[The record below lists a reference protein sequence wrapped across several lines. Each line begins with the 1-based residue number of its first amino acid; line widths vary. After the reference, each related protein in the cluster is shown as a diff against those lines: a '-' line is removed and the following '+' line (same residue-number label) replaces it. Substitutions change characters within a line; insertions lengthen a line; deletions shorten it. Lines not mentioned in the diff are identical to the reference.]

1 MSSRTLAM
9 TPSSI
14 ARISR
19 YFPRQK
25 RACSSDEESMF
36 CSAPIA
42 YSVSPPRKPSRARPS
57 SPTFQSS
64 RLNWSGSALGLAIGE
79 AR

>member
-1 MSSRTLAM
+1 MRSRTLAM

-42 YSVSPPRKPSRARPS
+42 YSVSTVPARPS